1 MKRLPLILLLLA
13 LLAFAQNQ
21 HELNMAADADY
32 KKADAELNQV
42 YKQLMAR
49 LDDASKKRLVDAQ
62 LLWIKFRDADAYARA
77 EVNKGGS
84 IYPMIFSGACAATTR
99 ARTAQLKEWYNEIK
113 DL

>member
-1 MKRLPLILLLLA
+1 MKRVLLILLLLA
-13 LLAFAQNQ
+13 LPAFAQNQ

-32 KKADAELNQV
+32 KLADAELNQV

-49 LDDASKKRLVDAQ
+49 LDDDSKKKLVDAQ

-84 IYPMIFSGACAATTR
+84 IYPMIFSGACASTTR
-99 ARTAQLKEWYNEIK
+99 ARTAQLKQWYNEYK
-113 DL
+113 